1 MRPLKLTMSAFGP
14 YRNKTVIDF
23 NRLGMS
29 GLYLITGDTG
39 AGKTTIF
46 DAVKYAIYGVASGD
60 MREPG
65 MFRSKYAD
73 ENTATEVTLEFEC
86 GEEIYTIKRSP
97 SYMRKKERGEGYTR
111 KNADAALIM
120 PDGRVVSGNSNV
132 EQEIYQIMGIDA
144 EQFSQT
150 AMIAQGDFLKLLL
163 SPTSE
168 RRKIFQKIFGTEK
181 YKILQ
186 DALSDDAKALH
197 IRHKDLLK
205 SYKQYM
211 GGLIYDEN
219 SKISEEAKRIQNEG
233 FPSDE
238 VVDVIERLIC
248 ADEKLYKENTA
259 LLNNVLKEL
268 SEADTRAG
276 KAYEALKV
284 KRNQYQEILKKEQ
297 AYEKKEKSKDRLNKC
312 IQDDGKKLAEEKE
325 AVSKLIEEK
334 EALSDAE
341 MKIIRL
347 KNENDNKKRRRD
359 SVAELESRF
368 AEYIKMNEK
377 FEKQKI
383 IHQEALEKKAYY
395 SGIYA
400 KVNRAFLNG
409 QAAVLAKELKE
420 GEACPVCG
428 SVIHPHPAENFSD
441 TPDENEVKKCK
452 KESEK
457 ADKSEAD
464 ERTKLS
470 DISGRLNIFAEEIK
484 KQLEKLTDITDFDEA
499 DRWISSEK
507 KLISD
512 EIRTLNSQIEAEK
525 KRMERYKELGHII
538 EKKKNETEEIAEA
551 VRKNRESLASVAAEL
566 AVLKEETDNLKK
578 FVDYKDTADVESYEK
593 KIKEEHNNLK
603 KELMKK
609 QKHLSEN
616 EKKIH
621 MRIET
626 DKSILDNVKKCL
638 SDISETERMMQTVNP
653 LSLTAG
659 GNLTGKERTSLET
672 YVQMTYFDRIIVKAN
687 IRFMKMTNGQYEMI
701 RKQSV
706 DDNRGDRGLDLD
718 IIDHY
723 NGSVRDVKSLSGGE
737 SFMAS
742 LSLALGLSDEVQSGT
757 GGIRV
762 DSMFIDEGFGSLDED
777 SLEHAVKV
785 LSELSGGSCLIGII
799 SHVSEL
805 KGRIDRQI
813 VVTKD
818 KDNGSNLEIIV

>member
-1 MRPLKLTMSAFGP
+1 
-14 YRNKTVIDF
+14 
-23 NRLGMS
+23 
-29 GLYLITGDTG
+29 
-39 AGKTTIF
+39 
-46 DAVKYAIYGVASGD
+46 
-60 MREPG
+60 
-65 MFRSKYAD
+65 
-73 ENTATEVTLEFEC
+73 
-86 GEEIYTIKRSP
+86 
-97 SYMRKKERGEGYTR
+97 
-111 KNADAALIM
+111 
-120 PDGRVVSGNSNV
+120 
-132 EQEIYQIMGIDA
+132 
-144 EQFSQT
+144 
-150 AMIAQGDFLKLLL
+150 
-163 SPTSE
+163 
-168 RRKIFQKIFGTEK
+168 
-181 YKILQ
+181 
-186 DALSDDAKALH
+186 
-197 IRHKDLLK
+197 
-205 SYKQYM
+205 
-211 GGLIYDEN
+211 
-219 SKISEEAKRIQNEG
+219 
-233 FPSDE
+233 
-238 VVDVIERLIC
+238 
-248 ADEKLYKENTA
+248 
-259 LLNNVLKEL
+259 
-268 SEADTRAG
+268 
-276 KAYEALKV
+276 
-284 KRNQYQEILKKEQ
+284 
-297 AYEKKEKSKDRLNKC
+297 
-312 IQDDGKKLAEEKE
+312 
-325 AVSKLIEEK
+325 
-334 EALSDAE
+334 
-341 MKIIRL
+341 
-347 KNENDNKKRRRD
+347 
-359 SVAELESRF
+359 
-368 AEYIKMNEK
+368 
-377 FEKQKI
+377 
-383 IHQEALEKKAYY
+383 
-395 SGIYA
+395 
-400 KVNRAFLNG
+400 
-409 QAAVLAKELKE
+409 
-420 GEACPVCG
+420 
-428 SVIHPHPAENFSD
+428 
-441 TPDENEVKKCK
+441 
-452 KESEK
+452 
-457 ADKSEAD
+457 
-464 ERTKLS
+464 
-470 DISGRLNIFAEEIK
+470 
-484 KQLEKLTDITDFDEA
+484 
-499 DRWISSEK
+499 
-507 KLISD
+507 
-512 EIRTLNSQIEAEK
+512 
-525 KRMERYKELGHII
+525 MERYKELGHII

-578 FVDYKDTADVESYEK
+578 SVDYKDTADVESYEK